1 MPLPNP
7 SQQEDE
13 SAFISRC
20 ISEIYN
26 EYGQE
31 QSAAICYSQWEKE
44 NMSSEEDFKTL
55 PTDDCIEKYKSKGY
69 TDEDAKQACQKTIEV
84 TDEGQQGGV
93 VSNFGRVKFEFR
105 PDAKEKMPDF
115 MARCMSNDLVREKK
129 KDRGVR
135 SGFCYSQYQNKYIAS
150 LAKGWR

>member
-1 MPLPNP
+1 MPIPVP
-7 SQQEDE
+7 SKQEDE

-20 ISEIYN
+20 ISEIFD

-31 QSAAICYSQWEKE
+31 QSAAICYNEWQKE
-44 NMSSEEDFKTL
+44 NMSEVDFAIL
-55 PTDDCIEKYKSKGY
+55 PTEDCVKEHISKGY
-69 TDEDAKQACQKTIEV
+69 TEEDAKQACKRYVDV

-93 VSNFGRVKFEFR
+93 VSNFGRVKFEFL
-105 PDAKEKMPDF
+105 PESKEKMPDF
-115 MARCMSNDLVREKK
+115 MARCMSNETVREKK

-135 SGFCYSQYQNKYIAS
+135 SGFCYSQYQNKYLAS